1 MSKKKTNNV
10 KNNYQ
15 HFKATIGTIS
25 EELDYFG
32 NFKEVLSLDKVYL
45 KTRGDKP
52 VVDYAVINRNKA
64 TETLFELAQKGLA
77 NQVVSFDGKILDC
90 RHVQLYEGMNFLH
103 NESHCKI
110 GYIKNINIHYKNKSK
125 VTVIN
130 RKVIYDKK

>member
-10 KNNYQ
+10 KSNYQ
-15 HFKATIGTIS
+15 RFKATIGTIS

-52 VVDYAVINRNKA
+52 VADYAIINRNKA
-64 TETLFELAQKGLA
+64 SETLFEIAQKGSA
-77 NQVVSFDGKILDC
+77 NQVVSFDGKIIDC
-90 RHVQLYEGMNFLH
+90 RHVQLYDGMKFLH

-110 GYIKNINIHYKNKSK
+110 GYIKNINIHYKKSK
-125 VTVIN
+125 VTLIS
-130 RKVIYDKK
+130 

>member
-1 MSKKKTNNV
+1 MSKKKTNNF

-52 VVDYAVINRNKA
+52 VADYVIINRNKA
-64 TETLFELAQKGLA
+64 SETLFKLAQKGLE
-77 NQVVSFDGKILDC
+77 NQAVSFDGKITDC
-90 RHVQLYEGMNFLH
+90 RHVQLYDGMKFLH

-110 GYIKNINIHYKNKSK
+110 GYIKNINIHYKK
-125 VTVIN
+125 I
-130 RKVIYDKK
+130 KKAK

>member
-10 KNNYQ
+10 KSNYQ

-52 VVDYAVINRNKA
+52 VVDYAIINRNKA
-64 TETLFELAQKGLA
+64 TETLFEIAQKGLV
-77 NQVVSFDGKILDC
+77 NQIVSFDGKIMDC
-90 RHVQLYEGMNFLH
+90 RHVQLYEGMKFLH

-110 GYIKNINIHYKNKSK
+110 GYIKNINIHYKK
-125 VTVIN
+125 I
-130 RKVIYDKK
+130 KKAK

>member
-10 KNNYQ
+10 KSNYQ

-25 EELDYFG
+25 AELDYFG

-52 VVDYAVINRNKA
+52 VADYAIINRNKA
-64 TETLFELAQKGLA
+64 TETLFELAQKGSA
-77 NQVVSFDGKILDC
+77 NQVVSFDGKITDC
-90 RHVQLYEGMNFLH
+90 RHVQLYDGLKFLH

-110 GYIKNINIHYKNKSK
+110 GYIKNINIHYKK
-125 VTVIN
+125 I
-130 RKVIYDKK
+130 KKAKLP

>member
-10 KNNYQ
+10 KSNYQ
-15 HFKATIGTIS
+15 HSKATIGTIS

-52 VVDYAVINRNKA
+52 VADYAIINRNKA
-64 TETLFELAQKGLA
+64 TETLFKLAQKGSA
-77 NQVVSFDGKILDC
+77 NQVVSFDGKITDC
-90 RHVQLYEGMNFLH
+90 RHVQLYDGMKFLH

-110 GYIKNINIHYKNKSK
+110 GYIKNINIHYKK
-125 VTVIN
+125 I
-130 RKVIYDKK
+130 KKAK

>member
-32 NFKEVLSLDKVYL
+32 NFKEVLSLDKIYL

-52 VVDYAVINRNKA
+52 VADYAIINRNKA
-64 TETLFELAQKGLA
+64 TETLFELAQKGSA
-77 NQVVSFDGKILDC
+77 NQVVSFDGKITDC
-90 RHVQLYEGMNFLH
+90 RHVQLYDGLEFLH

-110 GYIKNINIHYKNKSK
+110 GYIKNINIHYKK
-125 VTVIN
+125 I
-130 RKVIYDKK
+130 KKAK